1 MLRVSVIVNPNAGPA
16 RRRRT
21 PREAVTLA
29 EGVIGRLGGEA
40 RVLVA
45 DGPGAGR
52 ELAQQE
58 LVRGADVVCAWGGDG
73 TINEVASAV
82 TERGGVLAIVPAGSG
97 NGFARELRIP
107 LRAETALAV
116 AVTGSEHRIDTAD
129 FNGRLFFNVAGLG
142 LDAHIAHEFARTAG
156 RQRGIA
162 PYALAGARALFSH
175 EPARYDVVA
184 DEVSLSGVP
193 ALMVT
198 VANSRQWGNGAKIA
212 PGARLD
218 DGLLDVVVVGE
229 TRPLVVA
236 SQLWRLLTGTIDRVE
251 GVTILRARHITIAA
265 DRDVPAHMDGEP
277 AGDVRAAAIT
287 VRAGALRVR
296 VPTPLS

>member
-1 MLRVSVIVNPNAGPA
+1 MLRISVIVNPNAGPA

-29 EGVIGRLGGEA
+29 ENVIGRLGGDP
-40 RVLVA
+40 RVLIA

-58 LVRGADVVCAWGGDG
+58 LARGADVVCAWGGDG

-82 TERGGVLAIVPAGSG
+82 AERGGVLAIVPAGSG

-107 LRAETALAV
+107 LRAEAALAV
-116 AVTGSEHRIDTAD
+116 AITGSEHRIDTAEL
-129 FNGRLFFNVAGLG
+129 NGRPFFNVAGLG
-142 LDAHIAHEFARTAG
+142 LDAHVAHEFARTAG
-156 RQRGIA
+156 RHRGLA
-162 PYALAGARALFSH
+162 PYAIAGARTLFSH
-175 EPARYDVVA
+175 VPARYDVIA
-184 DEVSLSGVP
+184 DERSLTAV
-193 ALMVT
+193 AAMMVT

-236 SQLWRLLTGTIDRVE
+236 SQLWRLLTGSIDRVA
-251 GVTILRARHITIAA
+251 GVSTLQARHITITA
-265 DRDVPAHMDGEP
+265 DREVPAHMDGEP
-277 AGDVRAAAIT
+277 AGDVRTAEIN
-287 VRAGALRVR
+287 VRPGALRVR
-296 VPTPLS
+296 VPSRQG

>member
-1 MLRVSVIVNPNAGPA
+1 VLKVSVIVNPNAGPA

-21 PREAVTLA
+21 PREAVALA
-29 EGVIGRLGGEA
+29 EGVIGRLGGDP
-40 RVLVA
+40 RVLIA

-58 LVRGADVVCAWGGDG
+58 LARGADVVCAWGGDG

-97 NGFARELRIP
+97 NGFARELGIP
-107 LRAETALAV
+107 LRAEAALAV
-116 AVTGSEHRIDTAD
+116 AVTGSEHRVDTAD
-129 FNGRLFFNVAGLG
+129 FNGHLFFNVAGLG
-142 LDAHIAHEFARTAG
+142 LDAHVAHEFARTAG
-156 RQRGIA
+156 RHRGIA

-175 EPARYDVVA
+175 VPARYDVVA
-184 DEVSLSGVP
+184 DKVSLAGVP
-193 ALMVT
+193 AMMVT

-236 SQLWRLLTGTIDRVE
+236 SQLWRLLTGTIDRVA
-251 GVTILRARHITIAA
+251 GVSTLRALHITIVA
-265 DRDVPAHMDGEP
+265 DREVPAHMDGEP
-277 AGDVRAAAIT
+277 AGYVRTAEIK
-287 VRAGALRVR
+287 VRPGALRVR
-296 VPTPLS
+296 VPAG